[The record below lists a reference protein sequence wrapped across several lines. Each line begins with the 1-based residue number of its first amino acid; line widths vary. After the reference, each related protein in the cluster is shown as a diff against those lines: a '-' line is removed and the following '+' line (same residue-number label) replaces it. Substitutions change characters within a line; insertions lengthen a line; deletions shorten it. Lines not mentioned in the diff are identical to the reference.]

1 MIPNSGCHVHQPLLL
16 FSGGRT
22 EESADGGCLFS
33 LWRTGARLA
42 HLATRWHCSHKE
54 LWSQLHSSAVALRKS
69 SRAEVGKGPTCGTP
83 TSLDCRGLWILLHAR
98 CIKAVDSKR
107 RKSVWFG
114 SEISHLRH
122 DTHRHTLAHV
132 HVEDLLGLALVGVGS
147 GFWAVVFAPAGQQMV
162 SQPYLFLWCLRTGN
176 VLSVETIEFWKL
188 GNVTALPPCASLLFQ
203 LFFLCLTTEK
213 NRSSSKRNEL
223 YFPLYKQKSS
233 IWNLE
238 TRLQPRRLWKDH
250 QRVKMD

>member
-1 MIPNSGCHVHQPLLL
+1 MALQPQGIVVTVTQFGCGIKEVLQGWSWERTDLWGSN
-16 FSGGRT
+16 FSGFQG
-22 EESADGGCLFS
+22 S
-33 LWRTGARLA
+33 LDPVARLMYQG
-42 HLATRWHCSHKE
+42 RW
-54 LWSQLHSSAVALRKS
+54 QQ
-69 SRAEVGKGPTCGTP
+69 
-83 TSLDCRGLWILLHAR
+83 
-98 CIKAVDSKR
+98 R

-114 SEISHLRH
+114 SEFSHLRH

-223 YFPLYKQKSS
+223 YFPFYKQKPS

-238 TRLQPRRLWKDH
+238 TRLQPRRL
-250 QRVKMD
+250 